1 MWDIGIYLS
10 IRNYLPSLCR
20 EYDGEELPAELTGT
34 GKLVYMM
41 NVVVVVVIIIVIVY
55 TINDIS
61 SQWTRTVD
69 VKLHVPRSRYLTNRE
84 MERKGKNEISKQVL
98 MTKKIRPA
106 LLTYTLFEYLHY
118 IKEPSNIPFSTT
130 CLRFTACSR

>member
-1 MWDIGIYLS
+1 MCGHVSFIHPLWLTGVGYWYLS
-10 IRNYLPSLCR
+10 RRNYLPSLCR
-20 EYDGEELPAELTGT
+20 EYDEEELPAELTRT

-41 NVVVVVVIIIVIVY
+41 NVVVVIIIVIVY

-69 VKLHVPRSRYLTNRE
+69 VKLHVPRSRYLTIRE

-98 MTKKIRPA
+98 MTKEYDQR
-106 LLTYTLFEYLHY
+106 YLH
-118 IKEPSNIPFSTT
+118 T
-130 CLRFTACSR
+130 L